1 MKTRYVSNAD
11 APYLGF
17 SDDPL
22 VESEEVRPGIIFAL
36 DGERRVIGID
46 ILDGA
51 RHMSPGT
58 DLKSLATTA

>member
-1 MKTRYVSNAD
+1 MKTRYDSNAD
-11 APYLGF
+11 ALHLGF

-36 DGERRVIGID
+36 DGEGRVIGIA
-46 ILDGA
+46 ILDAA

-58 DLKSLATTA
+58 DLKSLAAAA